1 MTSSRR
7 RIAVVGAGIA
17 GLSAAHALLD
27 AEPDLEVTLYE
38 GSARV
43 GGKLR
48 AGEVAGMTVDVG
60 AESMLNRRPEGVA
73 FAEAVGLANDIVHPA
88 TSRAGIWTRGAVRSL
103 PPSLMGIP
111 ADLRALARSGIL
123 TNAGVGRV
131 SLEHRLPEPDLSEDV
146 GVGILVAQRLGR
158 DVRDRLVEPLL
169 GGVYAGRADEIS
181 LHAALPQVVDAVRRY
196 GGLLNAARATRART
210 NTSAGVGETPVFA
223 GLRGGLARLAEG
235 AADQLV
241 AQGARIECNT
251 VVRELVRTAPGWA
264 LVVGPTIQ
272 PRRVEADAVVLAAPA
287 AASARLLRDVA
298 PVAAEELG
306 RIEYASVALVTVA
319 VRASDMGA
327 DLVGSGFLVP
337 PVDQRVIKAATF
349 SSYKWEW
356 LSGGTLVIR
365 CSIGRHREE
374 RDLQREDAEL
384 IDAAVT
390 DLREATGLHGP
401 LQDAVVTRWG
411 GGLPQYAVGHLDR
424 VRRIED
430 SVQTQPGLAIC
441 GAALEGVGIPA
452 VIANAQRAATRVIAQ
467 LDTPETMET

>member
-1 MTSSRR
+1 
-7 RIAVVGAGIA
+7 
-17 GLSAAHALLD
+17 
-27 AEPDLEVTLYE
+27 LYE

-73 FAEAVGLANDIVHPA
+73 FAEAIGLTADIVHPA
-88 TSRAGIWTRGAVRSL
+88 TSKAGIWTRGAVRTL
-103 PPSLMGIP
+103 PPNLMGFP

-123 TNAGVGRV
+123 TTAGVGRA
-131 SLEHRLPEPDLSEDV
+131 SLERRLPEPDLSEDV
-146 GVGILVAQRLGR
+146 GVGLLVAQRLGR

-181 LHAALPQVVDAVRRY
+181 LYAALPQVLEAVRRY

-210 NTSAGVGETPVFA
+210 STRAGVDEVPVFA
-223 GLRGGLARLAEG
+223 GIRGGLARLAQG

-241 AQGARIECNT
+241 RQGARIECGSM
-251 VVRELVRTAPGWA
+251 VRELTRAPDGWQ
-264 LVVGPTIQ
+264 LVVGPTTR
-272 PRRVEADAVVLAAPA
+272 PRQVDVDAVVLAAPA
-287 AASARLLRDVA
+287 PTSARLLREVA
-298 PVAAEELG
+298 PVAANELG

-327 DLVGSGFLVP
+327 ELMGSGFLVP

-356 LSGGTLVIR
+356 LSGDTVVLR

-374 RDLQREDAEL
+374 RDLQRDDSEL
-384 IDAAVT
+384 VDAAMT
-390 DLREATGLHGP
+390 DLREATGLRAP

-424 VRRIED
+424 VRLIEQ
-430 SVQTQPGLAIC
+430 SVEAQPRLAVC
-441 GAALEGVGIPA
+441 GAALEGVGLPA
-452 VIANAQRAATRVIAQ
+452 VIANARRAATRVVDQ
-467 LDTPETMET
+467 LDVAETMEP